1 VFIAG
6 YPAPLLSAG
15 PNQIRAVV
23 PFELAAPAL
32 LDQNQFTAEIQILSA
47 AAPAQPFTATVAA
60 ASPAIYTVG
69 GNTPGRALMINQD
82 GTLNSEQNPAPQG
95 SVVTIYATG
104 LNNTQPPLA
113 TGVIAT
119 EAVPLAFEAQLQIG
133 SATGGQLTY
142 AGTAPGFV
150 AGLTQINFLIPV
162 SLLHGFST
170 VHIFLPNGVGSEPVY
185 FYQQ

>member
-1 VFIAG
+1 
-6 YPAPLLSAG
+6 
-15 PNQIRAVV
+15 
-23 PFELAAPAL
+23 
-32 LDQNQFTAEIQILSA
+32 
-47 AAPAQPFTATVAA
+47 
-60 ASPAIYTVG
+60 
-69 GNTPGRALMINQD
+69 MINQD